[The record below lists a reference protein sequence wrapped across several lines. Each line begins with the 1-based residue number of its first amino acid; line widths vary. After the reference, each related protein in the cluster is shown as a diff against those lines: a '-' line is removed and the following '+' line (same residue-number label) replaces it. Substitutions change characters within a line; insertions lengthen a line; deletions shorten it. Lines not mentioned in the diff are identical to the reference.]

1 MQGECH
7 TGTEPIVG
15 IWMHNGFVNVDGEKM
30 SKSLDNFWTIQEI
43 LADNDPLVLRL
54 ALINASYRAP
64 IDMNPTLLE
73 DAPNHHRRLLGILR
87 RCLLCSESYPPETAL
102 DLPEGVVGSD
112 MDLVDLLGRL
122 EELAVR
128 FALAM
133 DDDFN
138 SRVAVA
144 QVLAAVKLGTRLLDL
159 ELNEGTRGA
168 VAHHLLEWFSDHA
181 GTVLGILPPLDELA
195 RPDPEALRLEEEVE
209 SLLQDRAHARD
220 AKDWDEADRI
230 RDRLKAMGIQVTDG
244 PDGPTWSLL

>member
-1 MQGECH
+1 
-7 TGTEPIVG
+7 
-15 IWMHNGFVNVDGEKM
+15 
-30 SKSLDNFWTIQEI
+30 
-43 LADNDPLVLRL
+43 
-54 ALINASYRAP
+54 
-64 IDMNPTLLE
+64 MNPTLLE
-73 DAPNHHRRLLGILR
+73 DAQPPSTAVGHPTPMPLVLR
-87 RCLLCSESYPPETAL
+87 ELPSGDSARPSRGCGRIGHGPGGPPRAVGGARC
-102 DLPEGVVGSD
+102 
-112 MDLVDLLGRL
+112 
-122 EELAVR
+122 AVR
-128 FALAM
+128 TAM

-244 PDGPTWSLL
+244 PDGPTWSLLWTRPSPAGYRIRAPARVGASAAIPGRHERSFAARGSSRRPGREPQAILRS